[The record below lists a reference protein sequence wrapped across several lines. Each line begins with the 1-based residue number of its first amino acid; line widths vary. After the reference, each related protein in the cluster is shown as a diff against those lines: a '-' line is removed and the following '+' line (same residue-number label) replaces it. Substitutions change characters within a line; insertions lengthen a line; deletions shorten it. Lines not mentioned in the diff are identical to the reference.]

1 MPSARD
7 KSPMMA
13 VDRKPDIECLVKSE
27 NGGFG
32 GYKQK
37 RMAETPAVNPAPPP
51 QLPSVQMFDTE
62 VLYRRWYFLCEKK
75 SLRYY
80 QKFASV
86 HLK

>member
-13 VDRKPDIECLVKSE
+13 VDRKPDIECMVKTE

-62 VLYRRWYFLCEKK
+62 VLYRRYLLYLHF
-75 SLRYY
+75 
-80 QKFASV
+80 
-86 HLK
+86 